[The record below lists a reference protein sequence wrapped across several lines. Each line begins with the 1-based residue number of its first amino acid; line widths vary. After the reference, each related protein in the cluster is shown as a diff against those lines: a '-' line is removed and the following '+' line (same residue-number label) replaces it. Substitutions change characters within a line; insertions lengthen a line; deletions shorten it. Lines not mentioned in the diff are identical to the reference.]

1 MKKLIEYIRLRKKGF
16 AVFHAIKYNNEPIN
30 FIDVLTTALIVGWFV
45 YISLEVHELTIASKK
60 ANVIIVMAQA
70 QHKLNET
77 TAKAQNLENVLINC
91 LNGDSILVDN
101 RNMDCQI
108 KNYKEAIM

>member
-16 AVFHAIKYNNEPIN
+16 AVFQAIKYNNEPIN
-30 FIDVLTTALIVGWFV
+30 FIDVLATALIVGWFV
-45 YISLEVHELTIASKK
+45 YISLEIHQLTIASKK
-60 ANVIIVMAQA
+60 ANVTIVMA
-70 QHKLNET
+70 ET
-77 TAKAQNLENVLINC
+77 KHTLTETEAKAKKLENVLINC
-91 LNGDSILVDN
+91 LNGNSILVDN